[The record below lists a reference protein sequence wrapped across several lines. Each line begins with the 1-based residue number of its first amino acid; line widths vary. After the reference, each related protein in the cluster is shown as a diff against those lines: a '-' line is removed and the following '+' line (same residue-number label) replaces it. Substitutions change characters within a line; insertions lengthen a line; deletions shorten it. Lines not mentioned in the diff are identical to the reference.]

1 MMEISAKR
9 RALRLLP
16 AAALALLVIRYRS
29 ELWGIATVFA
39 LAGAFSVML
48 APLCTRLERRGMKP
62 GTAAGLSLLL
72 LLLGIGLAFSAFIPY
87 LITHSVELVRR
98 ITPTMN
104 GLLGR
109 ASELLA
115 QFGVHIESTGELARL
130 LASSMSALTAHLAK
144 SGVAFAAQAGRLAFS
159 IVLSYYFL
167 CDRQMLL
174 CHLLLFLPLR
184 WRTAFLEAMQGCGN
198 DVMGYLC
205 GVLKTSAFV
214 GGATFLGLMLL
225 GVRDALLLGLFMGL
239 FELLP
244 YVGPIL
250 ASIPI
255 LLSTLPQGLYPSLL
269 ALALVIA
276 VQQVEGNFVSPY
288 FTASSTSIDPLTAV
302 VSVFVLGCLFGL
314 WGILLAVPLVVTA
327 RSLIW
332 SIRQSRLQ
340 MSR

>member
-1 MMEISAKR
+1 MMEISVKR
-9 RALRLLP
+9 LAGRLLLT
-16 AAALALLVIRYRS
+16 AGLAVFVFRYRR
-29 ELWGIATVFA
+29 ELWSVVTVFA
-39 LAGAFSVML
+39 LAGAFCVML
-48 APLCTRLERRGMKP
+48 APLCARLERRGLKP

-72 LLLGIGLAFSAFIPY
+72 LLFGIGLAFSAFIPY
-87 LITHSVELVRR
+87 LVTHSVGLIRR

-104 GLLGR
+104 SLLGR
-109 ASELLA
+109 ASEMLA
-115 QFGVHIESTGELARL
+115 QFGVHIEPTGELTRL
-130 LASSMSALTAHLAK
+130 LASSMSSLTARLARG
-144 SGVAFAAQAGRLAFS
+144 GVAFAAQAGRLTFS
-159 IVLSYYFL
+159 IVLAYYFL
-167 CDRQMLL
+167 CERQLILGHMLL
-174 CHLLLFLPLR
+174 LLPLR

-198 DVMGYLC
+198 AVMGYLC

-225 GVRDALLLGLFMGL
+225 GVRDALLLGLFMGV

-276 VQQVEGNFVSPY
+276 VQQVEGSFVSPY

-302 VSVFVLGCLFGL
+302 VSVFVLGSLFGL
-314 WGILLAVPLVVTA
+314 WGILLAVPLAVTA
-327 RSLIW
+327 RSLLW